1 MMETRSRG
9 LLLALLLL
17 VAASAAALAAEGH
30 AEQACAA
37 RAEDFQRLVGGLG
50 FGPTLDWSEC
60 PFSFD
65 PRLEDACGADLGPIA
80 GGGCFCPHHACSV
93 WPYPPLRRRQPVDPR
108 GANHA
113 TLP

>member
-1 MMETRSRG
+1 PASHLSFSVPRSPFIILPSVPRTPGPSPQRGEGRTIQRPLMMETRSRG

-50 FGPTLDWSEC
+50 FGPATDLGGC
-60 PFSFD
+60 PFGF
-65 PRLEDACGADLGPIA
+65 
-80 GGGCFCPHHACSV
+80 
-93 WPYPPLRRRQPVDPR
+93 
-108 GANHA
+108 
-113 TLP
+113 